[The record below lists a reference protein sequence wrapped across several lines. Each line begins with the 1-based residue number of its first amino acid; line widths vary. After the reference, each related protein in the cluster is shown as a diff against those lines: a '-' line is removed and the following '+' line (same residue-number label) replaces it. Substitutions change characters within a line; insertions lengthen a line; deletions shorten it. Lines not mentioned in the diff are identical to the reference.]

1 MAEMPEMKRIFIIGP
16 MSDDTGLPLANIR
29 HIKAALE
36 TIFQGRGDIQID
48 IPQEQYTPH
57 IPMTVF
63 SAIDFS
69 DLVIA
74 DISHRSPNVMYEL
87 ALADALGIPTM
98 LIEMPDAAADP
109 RLPRK
114 SIFYLAQNRTYR
126 PASIAQQ
133 ELVAQLRPL
142 MDDWLAKPERYFG
155 GDPLSQFFHGIPLVD
170 VSAVAGIA
178 LGYAENFIAPL
189 VTAIQGPAGQG
200 PVKQTHAGK
209 DVPDPRAI
217 VVVLP
222 KDLDNLVQ
230 EEKWLEGELEKSF
243 GERGTLCKVLTAETL
258 RGKRTVPCYIEGIFI
273 DIPRT
278 LIPLRRSP
286 RIQRMQKA
294 KDANWK
300 IMEKRLI
307 AAFKRSL
314 QDEVQSRND
323 IAEELV
329 HVVPRR
335 ELVGK
340 ITELLAQRK

>member
-1 MAEMPEMKRIFIIGP
+1 MAEMKRIFIIGP
-16 MSDDTGLPLANIR
+16 MSDDSGLPLDNIR

-48 IPQEQYTPH
+48 IPQEQYTPN

-87 ALADALGIPTM
+87 AFADALGIPTM
-98 LIEMPDAAADP
+98 LIEMPDAPADP

-114 SIFYLAQNRTYR
+114 SIFYLAQNRTHQ

-142 MDDWLAKPERYFG
+142 MDDWLAKPERYSG
-155 GDPLSQFFHGIPLVD
+155 GGPLSQFFHGIPLVD

-178 LGYAENFIAPL
+178 LGYAENFIVPL
-189 VTAIQGPAGQG
+189 VTAIQGPAGKG
-200 PVKQTHAGK
+200 PMKQTYDGK
-209 DVPDPRAI
+209 DVPDPTAI

-222 KDLDNLVQ
+222 IDLDNLVQ
-230 EEKWLEGELEKSF
+230 EEKWLENELGKSF

-258 RGKRTVPCYIEGIFI
+258 KGKRTVPFYIEGIFI

-286 RIQRMQKA
+286 RIRRMQKA
-294 KDANWK
+294 KDDNWK
-300 IMEKRLI
+300 VMEKRLI
-307 AAFKRSL
+307 QAFKRSL
-314 QDEVQSRND
+314 QDVAQSSND
-323 IAEELV
+323 IAEKLLHIVTRQELI
-329 HVVPRR
+329 
-335 ELVGK
+335 GK

>member
-16 MSDDTGLPLANIR
+16 MSDDTGLPLDNIL

-36 TIFQGRGDIQID
+36 AIFHGRGDIQID
-48 IPQEQYTPH
+48 IPQEKYAPH
-57 IPMTVF
+57 IPKTVF

-87 ALADALGIPTM
+87 ALAHALGIPTM
-98 LIEMPDAAADP
+98 LIETPDAPADP

-114 SIFYLAQNRTYR
+114 PIFYLAQNRTPQ

-142 MDDWLAKPERYFG
+142 MDDWLATPEIYFG

-178 LGYAENFIAPL
+178 LGYAENFIVPL
-189 VTAIQGPAGQG
+189 VTAIQGPAGKG

-209 DVPDPRAI
+209 DVRDPRAI

-222 KDLDNLVQ
+222 NDLDNLVE
-230 EEKWLEGELEKSF
+230 EEKWLEAELEKSF

-258 RGKRTVPCYIEGIFI
+258 KESGPFPFTSKAYSSISRGR
-273 DIPRT
+273 
-278 LIPLRRSP
+278 
-286 RIQRMQKA
+286 
-294 KDANWK
+294 
-300 IMEKRLI
+300 
-307 AAFKRSL
+307 
-314 QDEVQSRND
+314 
-323 IAEELV
+323 
-329 HVVPRR
+329 
-335 ELVGK
+335 
-340 ITELLAQRK
+340 

>member
-16 MSDDTGLPLANIR
+16 MSDYTGLPLDNIR

-142 MDDWLAKPERYFG
+142 MADWLAKPERYFG

-178 LGYAENFIAPL
+178 LGYAENFIVPL
-189 VTAIQGPAGQG
+189 VTAIQGPAGKG

-209 DVPDPRAI
+209 DVRDPRAI

-222 KDLDNLVQ
+222 NDLDNLV
-230 EEKWLEGELEKSF
+230 EEKWLEAELEKSF

-258 RGKRTVPCYIEGIFI
+258 KGKRTVPFYIEGIFI

-294 KDANWK
+294 KDPNWK
-300 IMEKRLI
+300 LMEKRLI
-307 AAFKRSL
+307 QAFKRSL

-323 IAEELV
+323 ISEKLV
-329 HVVPRR
+329 HVVTRP